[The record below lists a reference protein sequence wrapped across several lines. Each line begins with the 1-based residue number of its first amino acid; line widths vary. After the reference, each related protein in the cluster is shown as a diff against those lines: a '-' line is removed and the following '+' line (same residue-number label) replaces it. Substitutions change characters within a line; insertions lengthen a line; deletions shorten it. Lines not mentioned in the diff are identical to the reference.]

1 LIMARWLL
9 ETGFELA
16 SLSLFAGM
24 IALWAV

>member
-1 LIMARWLL
+1 MARWLL

-24 IALWAV
+24 IALWAL